1 MEARVADTNMAE
13 FHTKWKWPQDWS
25 TDGSK
30 TCRSKFHNDVKMAW
44 ARNKPPKAWNWNS
57 VKYLK
62 QIVQI
67 KLLLK
72 TCSQDGVYMIYQ
84 KVTKLF
90 IFYVS
95 DLFVL
100 RGRSA
105 GLPRIY
111 FFYFWLLGIGGGG
124 SWVWSHFELWRTR
137 ERVVRTLSAQHLHTC
152 HPWHN
157 CYIFLY
163 FCTLATQVATV
174 PTVLSVPHLLKL
186 NRNCLI

>member
-1 MEARVADTNMAE
+1 M
-13 FHTKWKWPQDWS
+13 Q
-25 TDGSK
+25 
-30 TCRSKFHNDVKMAW
+30 
-44 ARNKPPKAWNWNS
+44 
-57 VKYLK
+57 L
-62 QIVQI
+62 

-72 TCSQDGVYMIYQ
+72 TCTQGGVYMIYQ

-105 GLPRIY
+105 GLQRIY

-152 HPWHN
+152 HTCCIRHT
-157 CYIFLY
+157 CYIFFIFAHLLHFAHLLVASCY
-163 FCTLATQVATV
+163 SSHSIKCATLATVKPQ
-174 PTVLSVPHLLKL
+174 LPHLTIRLL
-186 NRNCLI
+186 VPRNLPYFPKKN